1 MSESGHALLV
11 GTWRRYAR
19 SVAVERLLGH
29 IGVDS
34 GIVAVGDPCYL
45 VQGGAEHSPEWQAVV
60 AEVFDAANPRRI
72 EGTSAVEVEAVMM
85 TTTPQGDGL
94 YPVFATVDEETGKVL
109 ALTVRFADL
118 P

>member
-1 MSESGHALLV
+1 M
-11 GTWRRYAR
+11 T
-19 SVAVERLLGH
+19 VERLLGH

-45 VQGGAEHSPEWQAVV
+45 VQGGAEHSPEWQEVV
-60 AEVFDAANPRRI
+60 AEVFDAENPRRV

-94 YPVFATVDEETGKVL
+94 YPVFGVVDEETGRVL
-109 ALTVRFADL
+109 ALTVRFAD
-118 P
+118 PA